1 MLQQPAK
8 PTSDVGLYALL
19 IGVGLAVWLVPW
31 LLLGRKE
38 AWDHWSYFSVSL
50 PIMAVVSAY
59 AGFRAKSRWWRWP
72 LVLLVAQYVTS
83 LVLAGGLGNLFPL
96 GIVAF
101 AIFAVPMVITAWVG
115 ALLARRIERHA
126 S

>member
-1 MLQQPAK
+1 MLQQTAK
-8 PTSDVGLYALL
+8 PTSEVSLYALL
-19 IGVGLAVWLVPW
+19 TGVAVAVWLVPW
-31 LLLGRKE
+31 LLLDGKE

-50 PIMAVVSAY
+50 PIMAVIGAY

-72 LVLLVAQYVTS
+72 LTLLVAQYVTS
-83 LVLAGGLGNLFPL
+83 LALAGGLGNLFPL

-101 AIFAVPMVITAWVG
+101 AIFTVPVVITAWIG
-115 ALLARRIERHA
+115 AFLGRRSERHA